1 MALASGKYLTKVE
14 KDVVVWPKADAQ
26 GDGEEVWVTEVDYLG
41 QTIGRV
47 RDKDKHGNEI
57 FAYLPPAGF
66 ANRPGYDN
74 TDNYVKVSD
83 RGQIVRQPNGEA
95 IGIKPGQAL
104 VFHADGSVEVL
115 NDEYAQYVFGNAH
128 DDVSD
133 ANPATVQE

>member
-1 MALASGKYLTKVE
+1 MALASGKYVTKVD
-14 KDVVVWPKADAQ
+14 KDVVVWPKADKD
-26 GDGEEVWVTEVDYLG
+26 GDGEEVWVEEKDYLG

-57 FAYLPPAGF
+57 FSYLPPKGF

-83 RGQIVRQPNGEA
+83 RGQIMRTPSGHA

-104 VFHADGSVEVL
+104 IFHPDGSIDVL
-115 NDEYAQYVFGNAH
+115 NDEYAQYVFDNLH
-128 DDVSD
+128 DYVSD
-133 ANPATVQE
+133 ANPVTVQE